1 MVNAVLHWLKRDLR
15 AAVSL
20 AFLLALG
27 VLAISAPLIA
37 PYPVTAQDMDNAL
50 AGPTAAHLLG
60 TDDLGRDVFSR
71 MVHGGAA
78 TLYASSLAVGIGLL
92 LGLPVGLLARWRC
105 TLAAMGPSGLL
116 GLGVVAA
123 WALAAIAGPWVLSRT
138 GAQGGAEVFAGI
150 SAAHWLG
157 TDYLGRDMLARVI
170 EGARY
175 TVGVALGATLLAS
188 GGGTVLALLAVSS
201 NRWIDGALSRLL
213 DTLTAIP
220 SKMLALLMV
229 AGFGASMP
237 LLIAT
242 AAVIYTPGAFR
253 MARSMAVNIAAMDY
267 VTVARSRG
275 EGRWYVMRREIL
287 PNIAGPMLADLGLR
301 FVYVVLLLASLS
313 FLGLGIQPPAADW
326 GSLVRENIG
335 ALAQGGP
342 AVIAPAAAI
351 ASLTIGMN
359 LFIDN
364 LPGRRARERGGR

>member
-1 MVNAVLHWLKRDLR
+1 MSSALSSAMNLPLPLDPPLDPTVRPAVLPADG
-15 AAVSL
+15 AA
-20 AFLLALG
+20 AL
-27 VLAISAPLIA
+27 
-37 PYPVTAQDMDNAL
+37 
-50 AGPTAAHLLG
+50 TAAAAAAEAEAACA
-60 TDDLGRDVFSR
+60 R
-71 MVHGGAA
+71 M
-78 TLYASSLAVGIGLL
+78 GLL
-92 LGLPVGLLARWRC
+92 QRWRC
-105 TLAAMGPSGLL
+105 TLAAMGPSGLIGL
-116 GLGVVAA
+116 GLVAV
-123 WALAAIAGPWVLSRT
+123 WALAALAGPWLLSRT
-138 GAQGGAEVFAGI
+138 GAQGGADVFAPV

-175 TVGVALGATLLAS
+175 TVGVALAATLLAS
-188 GGGTVLALLAVSS
+188 GGGTLLALLAVSS

-213 DTLTAIP
+213 DTLTAIL

-275 EGRWYVMRREIL
+275 EGTWYVMRREIL

-335 ALAQGGP
+335 ALAQGGA
-342 AVIAPAAAI
+342 AVIAPAGAI